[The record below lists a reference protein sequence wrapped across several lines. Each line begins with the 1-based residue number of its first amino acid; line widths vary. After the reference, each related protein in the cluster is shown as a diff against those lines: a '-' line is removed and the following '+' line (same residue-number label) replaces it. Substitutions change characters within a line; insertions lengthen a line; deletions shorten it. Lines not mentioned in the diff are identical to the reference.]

1 MDIERQ
7 EERIR
12 AMLEEELS
20 DYSDESSSEDETDH
34 CSEHEVNYDTEEE
47 RIDSVDV
54 PSNSRQEEA
63 NAIIANESDSDPDDD
78 LPLSLVRQRASASRQ
93 VSGPFYTSKDGTKW
107 YKNCQ
112 RPNVRLRSENIVT
125 EQAQVKNIARDASTE
140 YECWN
145 IFVTSDMLQEILT
158 HTNSSIRHRQTKT
171 AAENSSAETS
181 FYMQE
186 TTLCELKA
194 LIALLYL
201 AGLIKSN
208 RQSLKDLWRT
218 DGTGVDIFRTT
229 MSLQR
234 FQFLQNNI
242 RFDDK
247 STRDERKQTDNMA
260 AFRSIFDQFVQCCQN
275 AYSPSEFLTID
286 EMLLSF
292 RGRCLFR
299 VYIPNKPA
307 KYGIKILAL
316 VDAKNFDVVNL
327 EVYAGKQPSGP
338 YAVSNR
344 PFEVVERLIQPVAR
358 SHRNVTFDNWFTGYE
373 LMLHL
378 LNEYRLT
385 SVGTV
390 RKNKRQIPESFIRT
404 DRQPNSSVFG
414 FQKDITLVSYAP
426 KKNKVVVVMSTMHH
440 DNSID
445 ESTGEKQK
453 PEMITFYN
461 STKAGVDVV
470 DELSANYNVSRNSKR
485 WPMTLFYGVLNMAAI
500 NACIIY
506 RANKNVT
513 IKRTEF
519 IRSLGL
525 SMIYEHLHSRNKK
538 KNIPTYLRQRIEKQL
553 GEPSPRHVNVPGR
566 YVRCQDCPYKKDRKT
581 KHSCNACAKPICM
594 EHAKFL
600 CENCAELDSSL

>member
-1 MDIERQ
+1 
-7 EERIR
+7 
-12 AMLEEELS
+12 
-20 DYSDESSSEDETDH
+20 
-34 CSEHEVNYDTEEE
+34 
-47 RIDSVDV
+47 
-54 PSNSRQEEA
+54 
-63 NAIIANESDSDPDDD
+63 
-78 LPLSLVRQRASASRQ
+78 
-93 VSGPFYTSKDGTKW
+93 
-107 YKNCQ
+107 
-112 RPNVRLRSENIVT
+112 
-125 EQAQVKNIARDASTE
+125 
-140 YECWN
+140 
-145 IFVTSDMLQEILT
+145 MLQEILI
-158 HTNSSIRHRQTKT
+158 HTNSKIRQRQRDNAN
-171 AAENSSAETS
+171 AADNANCKAPS
-181 FYMQE
+181 YMQE
-186 TTLCELKA
+186 TTICELKA
-194 LIALLYL
+194 FIGLLYL
-201 AGLIKSN
+201 AGVTKSN
-208 RQSLKDLWRT
+208 RQCLKDLWRT

-234 FQFLQNNI
+234 FQFLQNAV

-247 STRDERKQTDNMA
+247 STREERKQTDNMA

-286 EMLLSF
+286 EMLLAF

-307 KYGIKILAL
+307 KYGLKILAL
-316 VDAKNFDVVNL
+316 VDAKNFYVLNL
-327 EVYAGKQPSGP
+327 EVYSGKQPPGP
-338 YAVSNR
+338 YAVSNK
-344 PFEVVERLIQPVAR
+344 PFEVVERLIQPVSR
-358 SHRNVTFDNWFTGYE
+358 SHRNLTFDNWFTGYE

-378 LNEYRLT
+378 LNEHRLT

-404 DRQPNSSVFG
+404 DRQPNSSLFG

-426 KKNKVVVVMSTMHH
+426 KKNKVVIVMSTMHH

-445 ESTGEKQK
+445 VSTGEKQK

-470 DELSANYNVSRNSKR
+470 DELSSSYNVSRNSKR

-519 IRSLGL
+519 IRNLGL
-525 SMIYEHLHSRNKK
+525 SMIYEHLHSRKSKK
-538 KNIPTYLRQRIEKQL
+538 HIPNYIRQRILKQL
-553 GEPSPRHVNVPGR
+553 GEPSPRHVNIPGR

-581 KHSCNACAKPICM
+581 KYSCNACAKPICM
-594 EHAKFL
+594 EHAKFI
-600 CENCAELDSSL
+600 CENCADLDSSG